1 MESVVG
7 LFEGL
12 RKDVGVRDSSAG
24 GEMRAAEAV
33 HAFNRMEDYGG
44 QKGIQRNEN
53 GRDDNLDE
61 AVKVLNSML
70 KKGCIPNSSTFNTIF
85 KCIQKLRDVNA
96 AHRMYVK
103 MKGYKCT
110 PNTVTYNVL
119 MRMFASA
126 KSADMVLKLKKKM
139 DENEVEPNV
148 NTYQILITMYCG
160 MGHWNNAYKRFKE
173 MIEEKCLKPSMP
185 LYEMVLEQLRK
196 AEQLKKHEE
205 LVEKM
210 VDRGFATRIRGIRN
224 LIIYSLPERKE
235 FYYEIVNM
243 LEGLDDLACT
253 VLFSQYDKLQEL
265 IHSWPLKTVQ
275 KQTSKWEART
285 DCHEAFMI
293 EDC

>member
-1 MESVVG
+1 
-7 LFEGL
+7 
-12 RKDVGVRDSSAG
+12 
-24 GEMRAAEAV
+24 
-33 HAFNRMEDYGG
+33 MEDYGCVPDKVAFSVLISILCRKRRADEAQTFFDKLKDKFEPDVILYTSLLYG
-44 QKGIQRNEN
+44 W
-53 GRDDNLDE
+53 DDNLDE

-210 VDRGFATRIRGIRN
+210 VDRGFATR
-224 LIIYSLPERKE
+224 
-235 FYYEIVNM
+235 
-243 LEGLDDLACT
+243 
-253 VLFSQYDKLQEL
+253 
-265 IHSWPLKTVQ
+265 PL
-275 KQTSKWEART
+275 
-285 DCHEAFMI
+285 
-293 EDC
+293 